1 MVTLTINEKNTGDDP
16 ITAVHVTGGST
27 GASPNCTWV
36 PVGTFDGS
44 LDPGESQDFTCTF
57 TVGTDPISW
66 DAHGQGLDSLGN
78 PVPRFGEDLEAMPET
93 DGVARSDHDRPAPVA
108 SAPSSSWSPS
118 PS

>member
-44 LDPGESQDFTCTF
+44 LDPGESQDYTCTF
-57 TVGTDPISW
+57 TVGNDPISW

-78 PVPRFGEDLEAMPET
+78 PVPRFGEDLAAMPET
-93 DGVARSDHDRPAPVA
+93 ASLTPLPAIARRPVA